1 MRTCNQVEHGLRS
14 GVEHIMG
21 KGRIAHGFHVRDSSR
36 RKCMTSKIQCIGR
49 YRQTRTIIESLRGNT
64 YVGCRKLPRDPLAGR
79 GLVSLN
85 FTNTHKGERLEGNLR
100 VKLDKNLGLLS
111 RPLIPIR
118 LLNVIIRNNNDCLWC
133 RGHRVQETSKV
144 TPRLNLLTNVRRTG
158 NRITHGQDEF
168 PFGLHAT
175 NVRDYTI
182 FAIFKYLHGAGV
194 STNRGAKIE
203 IGQAVIRVSSAD
215 VDVPSVMG
223 GVGAATV
230 KAS

>member
-1 MRTCNQVEHGLRS
+1 
-14 GVEHIMG
+14 
-21 KGRIAHGFHVRDSSR
+21 
-36 RKCMTSKIQCIGR
+36 MTSKIQCIGR

-158 NRITHGQDEF
+158 NRITHDQDCF
-168 PFGLHAT
+168 PFGVHAT
-175 NVRDYTI
+175 DIRDYTI
-182 FAIFKYLHGAGV
+182 FAIFNYLRRHGLRTRRRNDSRDRAGNQR
-194 STNRGAKIE
+194 SFLGRHRHSLSHMQGWSRINQSK
-203 IGQAVIRVSSAD
+203 VIKVAGRREMLNQVYLSMHKFSR
-215 VDVPSVMG
+215 
-223 GVGAATV
+223 
-230 KAS
+230 